1 VLVVKSQIK
10 EVAQGFNIGG
20 DFAETLDA
28 KVVELVKAA
37 LKRAEA
43 NGRRTVM
50 AKDL

>member
-1 VLVVKSQIK
+1 MLVVKSQIK
-10 EVAQGFNIGG
+10 EVAQGFNVGG
-20 DFAETLDA
+20 DFAEALDA